1 LVYWRRVC
9 LASQVD
15 YSRGFEDALEL
26 ALLKIKKLETAKQCR
41 NEIEYLL
48 SLIKERKY
56 EYLEWMLK
64 TLH

>member
-1 LVYWRRVC
+1 M
-9 LASQVD
+9 ASQVD

-48 SLIKERKY
+48 SLIKEKKY
-56 EYLEWMLK
+56 EYLEYMLK